1 MYSHIKIGK
10 IVATFGLTGD
20 IIIEHNLG
28 KKSAFKNIEVVFIEQ
43 TKNALLPFF
52 VKTGKIK
59 SDTETQILFD
69 DIKSKEDAKRL
80 VGKPVW
86 LTNEDFDK
94 LVEKKSPFALLGYDV
109 YNDDEFIGKVIEV
122 IEQPHQILLTI
133 IHKEKEVY
141 IPLHEE
147 SLIKID
153 NKKRFVIVDLPEG
166 LLEIYL

>member
-59 SDTETQILFD
+59 SDIETQILFD

-94 LVEKKSPFALLGYDV
+94 LVEKKSPIALLGYDV
-109 YNDDEFIGKVIEV
+109 YNDDELIGKVIEV

>member
-59 SDTETQILFD
+59 SDIETQILFD

-94 LVEKKSPFALLGYDV
+94 LVEKKSPIALLGYDV

-133 IHKEKEVY
+133 IYKEKEVY

-153 NKKRFVIVDLPEG
+153 NKKRCVIVDLPEG